1 MDAYQVARE
10 TAIDQQISIK
20 RMQEKVRSDQR
31 QTVVGADFSAAE
43 QTIIRESKSLL
54 PLNFL
59 TAIKNSKKAAVIASE
74 KKCLRELAELGLLD
88 EVINVI
94 VLYTFNK
101 VDSANL
107 NEKYAL
113 KLGNDFSYKEI
124 RSAEAAVEALREG
137 RKPAAK
143 KAESH
148 VSPSSNIP
156 IWSNPDYKEET
167 SEEDLA
173 QLEKIQ
179 QEILAK
185 LEKGE

>member
-1 MDAYQVARE
+1 M
-10 TAIDQQISIK
+10 
-20 RMQEKVRSDQR
+20 
-31 QTVVGADFSAAE
+31 
-43 QTIIRESKSLL
+43 
-54 PLNFL
+54 
-59 TAIKNSKKAAVIASE
+59 
-74 KKCLRELAELGLLD
+74 GLLD

-113 KLGNDFSYKEI
+113 KLGNDFSYQEI

-137 RKPAAK
+137 SRKSTSK
-143 KAESH
+143 KRETAQNQATN
-148 VSPSSNIP
+148 VPS
-156 IWSNPDYKEET
+156 WSNPDYKEET
-167 SEEDLA
+167 SQEDLA